1 MVNDEL
7 ESTFSRLKER
17 LDICDVEL
25 GDIEARVSRLYDIL
39 ETGKLS
45 LDDLA
50 SRIKELKKR
59 QDALSKAR
67 VQIEADMVVQ
77 GMEEVDIDIVK
88 SYTKDLKSLLEE
100 SDITERKAFL
110 RSFIKRIEINRD
122 RVIVYYHL
130 PLPRGEK
137 GKVAAEVLPI
147 NTFGG
152 AGGIRTRYLLT
163 ASQTFSQVNYGPIN
177 IKPCPIYSSRSK

>member
-17 LDICDVEL
+17 LDICDAEL
-25 GDIEARVSRLYDIL
+25 KDVKARVSRLYDIL

-50 SRIKELKKR
+50 PRIKELKKC

-77 GMEEVDIDIVK
+77 GME
-88 SYTKDLKSLLEE
+88 
-100 SDITERKAFL
+100 
-110 RSFIKRIEINRD
+110 
-122 RVIVYYHL
+122 
-130 PLPRGEK
+130 
-137 GKVAAEVLPI
+137 
-147 NTFGG
+147 
-152 AGGIRTRYLLT
+152 
-163 ASQTFSQVNYGPIN
+163 
-177 IKPCPIYSSRSK
+177 

>member
-1 MVNDEL
+1 
-7 ESTFSRLKER
+7 
-17 LDICDVEL
+17 
-25 GDIEARVSRLYDIL
+25 
-39 ETGKLS
+39 
-45 LDDLA
+45 
-50 SRIKELKKR
+50 
-59 QDALSKAR
+59 
-67 VQIEADMVVQ
+67 
-77 GMEEVDIDIVK
+77 MEEVDIDIVK
-88 SYTKDLKSLLEE
+88 SYTKNLKSLLEE

-130 PLPRGEK
+130 PLPQGEK